1 MSKRLFC
8 VIVGGRHTGSAE
20 ESKERLLF
28 GACEKATESLGRFET
43 KGLFAEDAQFHS
55 EAFFELGRCL
65 PGDMA
70 GFELLPCVTES

>member
-1 MSKRLFC
+1 MSERLFR
-8 VIVGGRHTGSAE
+8 VIVRGRHTGSAE

-43 KGLFAEDAQFHS
+43 KGLFAEGAQLPN
-55 EAFFELGRCL
+55 EAFFEFGCCL

-70 GFELLPCVTES
+70 GFELLPCVAES